1 MAKFDLHTAMQSPL
15 TTSMRNPRTV
25 PSLLTKE
32 EANHIKNMANTTFDI
47 NSLVSSLTKVTA
59 TSPGAVVAPVVQ
71 YATLAEVPVGQGNL
85 PVEVPICT
93 AGNTTLEDPTN
104 FEPADDGSTID
115 NRPAT
120 LTLYCQPFGMTSG
133 DIQNGFTVNQIF
145 QKNLAIFEASLQAA
159 IFAKLTTATFGEP
172 VVSVASDAF
181 GVGDFDSLI
190 ESVASNRRCVVLDS
204 PYFVRV
210 KPDWFPA
217 RFNNLHE
224 ASAWP
229 DTLRG
234 FSSDPSGLIVPYAL
248 PQPPQ
253 PVSRSI
259 RQIMTLPNLRVPCEV
274 TAWHGTA
281 SKSDRVCLSVYLGAV
296 HGDADALKLLHTP
309 A

>member
-1 MAKFDLHTAMQSPL
+1 
-15 TTSMRNPRTV
+15 
-25 PSLLTKE
+25 
-32 EANHIKNMANTTFDI
+32 MANTTFDI
-47 NSLVSSLTKVTA
+47 NSLVSVLTKTTV
-59 TSPGAVVAPVVQ
+59 TSPVVVVAPVPQ

-85 PVEVPICT
+85 PVEVPICIG
-93 AGNTTLEDPTN
+93 GNETMEDPTN

-120 LTLYCQPFGMTSG
+120 MTLYSQAFGVTSG
-133 DIQNGFTVNQIF
+133 DIQNGFTVTQIF
-145 QKNLAIFEASLQAA
+145 QKNLAIFEAALQTA

-181 GVGDFDSLI
+181 GVADFDTMLTGVS
-190 ESVASNRRCVVLDS
+190 SNRRCVVLDS

-234 FSSDPSGLIVPYAL
+234 FISDPSGLVVPYAL

-259 RQIMTLPNLRVPCEV
+259 RQIMTLPNLRVPCEL

-281 SKSDRVCLSVYLGAV
+281 TKSDRMCLSVYLGAV